1 MSHIVHPVILCGGS
15 GTRLWPLSTPEMPKQ
30 FKALTSDKSMI
41 EETAARF
48 TASADPSLSFAPPL
62 VVGSA
67 KHLHLLEKVL
77 PDAKKILE
85 PFGRNSA
92 PAVAA
97 ACLAYDAEDLILILP
112 ADHSIQDVPA
122 FHLAIAAAAKA
133 AEDGAIVTFGI
144 EPTHAATG
152 YGYIKASDNS
162 GLHTPIPVEKFV
174 EKPDLTTAHSYLET
188 GGYYWN
194 AGIFLF
200 RADTMLDALETF
212 ASDVL
217 SGTRA
222 AMPNGDGKILTLDPK
237 TFAETPSISIDY
249 AVMERAENVKTVP
262 VNMAWSDVGGYPAL
276 HGLLTDSAADNHTH
290 GPVLLQ
296 NSQGMYVRSE
306 GPTVAV
312 NGVSNLVVVATK
324 DEVVITPM
332 DDAHAVKTLGA
343 DVQIRRHALGLS
355 EELRKDI
362 RIWLGKAFDVWS
374 EKAWDEERG
383 GFVEQLTL
391 DGEPDFEAT
400 RRVRVQ
406 ARQVFSFAKAIQIG
420 WSGAE
425 KARNLIDS
433 GVDYIDQKLR
443 HPDGGWVHKVT
454 RDGKVL
460 DERRD
465 LYDHA
470 FLILAGAAAY
480 QVTSNETALK
490 IADDAI
496 KFIDSHLKDHEHG
509 GWVEGQPALLP
520 RRANPHMHLLE
531 AMMAYHVATGC
542 EKSLLRAAEI
552 VRLFETRF
560 FNPENDVMAEVFTK
574 DWHVDSAPQET
585 VFEPGHHY
593 EWATLLY
600 EYERLTGHD
609 TGSWRRRLIRR
620 ADATG
625 LNPKTGFAVNAIRA
639 NGSPVD
645 GNSRLWHQLERIRAG
660 LVHPDLVFRQK
671 NEQFVRSMYRA
682 FISNNPSGLWID
694 EIDENG
700 LPVSKCVPA
709 SMLYHNVTVQIEMQ
723 Y

>member
-15 GTRLWPLSTPEMPKQ
+15 GTRLWPLSTPEVPKQ
-30 FKALTSDKSMI
+30 FKALTSEKSMI
-41 EETAARF
+41 EETADRF
-48 TASADPSLSFAPPL
+48 VSSSDPSLSFTTPL
-62 VVGSA
+62 VVGSV
-67 KHLHLLEKVL
+67 KHRHLLEQTL
-77 PDAKKILE
+77 PDARKILE

-97 ACLAYDAEDLILILP
+97 ACLASEPDDLILILP

-144 EPTHAATG
+144 EPTHPATG
-152 YGYIKASDNS
+152 YGYIKAAQADE
-162 GLHTPIPVEKFV
+162 LHMPVPVEKFV
-174 EKPDLTTAHSYLET
+174 EKPDLAVAQSYLDA

-200 RADTMLDALETF
+200 RANVMLKALE
-212 ASDVL
+212 AHAPEVL
-217 SGTRA
+217 AGTRA
-222 AMPNGDGKILTLDPK
+222 AMQNESARILTLEPVA
-237 TFAETPSISIDY
+237 FANTPSISIDY
-249 AVMERAENVKTVP
+249 AVMEKAGNVQTVP
-262 VNMAWSDVGGYPAL
+262 VHMAWSDVGGYPAL

-296 NSQGMYVRSE
+296 NSNGMYIRSE

-332 DDAHAVKTLGA
+332 DDAQAVKALGA
-343 DVQIRRHALGLS
+343 GVQSRRHALGLS
-355 EELRKDI
+355 KNLRDDI
-362 RIWLGKAFDVWS
+362 RDWLRQAFDVWS
-374 EKAWDEERG
+374 DKAWDDAQG

-391 DGEPDFEAT
+391 TGEPDFEAP

-420 WSGAE
+420 WSGTD
-425 KARNLIDS
+425 KARDLIDS
-433 GVDYIDQKLR
+433 GIEFIDKRLR
-443 HPDGGWVHKVT
+443 HPDGGWVHSVA
-454 RDGKVL
+454 RDGSVL
-460 DERRD
+460 DDRRD

-470 FLILAGAAAY
+470 FLILSGATAY
-480 QVTSNETALK
+480 QVTSNNTALK

-496 KFIDSHLKDHEHG
+496 GFIDTELKDHEHG
-509 GWVEGQPALLP
+509 GWFEAKPASLP

-542 EKSLLRAAEI
+542 EKALARAAEI
-552 VRLFETRF
+552 VRLFEAKF
-560 FNPENDVMAEVFTK
+560 FNPVNDVMAESFTK
-574 DWHVDSAPQET
+574 DWQTETTAPET

-609 TGSWRRRLIRR
+609 TGSWRRRMIRR

-625 LNPKTGFAVNAIRA
+625 LNPQTGFAVNAIRA
-639 NGSPVD
+639 NGSSVD

-671 NEQFVRSMYRA
+671 NEQFVRSVYRA
-682 FISNNPSGLWID
+682 FISDNPNGLWID
-694 EIDENG
+694 EIDERGN
-700 LPVSKCVPA
+700 PISSCVPA
-709 SMLYHNVTVQIEMQ
+709 SMLYHNVTVQTEMQ
-723 Y
+723 S